1 METTL
6 CYDLNANDLCDSD
19 EPRGNIRGLS
29 GSVTLQTSADT
40 NLSNVNILATGSGYK
55 FRLPAITGGSARS
68 SSASDIPDANIN
80 PLTNLAYSLLT
91 GGGPVNSPEELAG
104 IIGGSAADYS
114 ADEKTERRDHDSQLV
129 NDILLSLGYGRIL
142 DGRLKPDTSIQD
154 LNNIVSNLR
163 NKVKNRCGTLSDSE
177 LIRKITT
184 EGVNSLN
191 DLHKCPAPPAEL
203 SFSYI
208 TSGSSV
214 DFTVYLDPFSE
225 DDNPTFKWDFG
236 DGSFSSEKNPSHVYT
251 SNGSF
256 TVTLTVCSAVEC
268 LTKALSVNI
277 GINNPPI
284 AEFSYKLDG
293 QTAVFVNSSRDPDGD
308 GLTYK
313 WDFGEG
319 SESTETNPA
328 HTYEAGG
335 SYNIKLTFCDGSA
348 CSEKSVS
355 VIVGGNNPPI
365 AEFSYKLDGKTAVF
379 TNSSS
384 DPDGDALTYQ
394 WDFGDG
400 SESTEPNPAHT
411 YEAGG

>member
-1 METTL
+1 MCSTRF
-6 CYDLNANDLCDSD
+6 AK
-19 EPRGNIRGLS
+19 
-29 GSVTLQTSADT
+29 
-40 NLSNVNILATGSGYK
+40 ILG
-55 FRLPAITGGSARS
+55 
-68 SSASDIPDANIN
+68 
-80 PLTNLAYSLLT
+80 
-91 GGGPVNSPEELAG
+91 
-104 IIGGSAADYS
+104 
-114 ADEKTERRDHDSQLV
+114 
-129 NDILLSLGYGRIL
+129 
-142 DGRLKPDTSIQD
+142 
-154 LNNIVSNLR
+154 
-163 NKVKNRCGTLSDSE
+163 
-177 LIRKITT
+177 
-184 EGVNSLN
+184 SLN

-203 SFSYI
+203 SFSCI

-256 TVTLTVCSAVEC
+256 TVTMTVCSAVEC

-313 WDFGEG
+313 WDFGDG